1 VSALLQILNIS
12 ADQVDAI
19 TFASIKSGSVILVG
33 TATPPT
39 ASASSVS
46 DASNALSQGLASSSN
61 SLGFTVTSSSVV
73 SNGIIPQTSTGST
86 NNVPLIVGLTL
97 GLAGGII
104 VILLIILYF
113 FKRNKKLEEKEEG
126 GNKRID
132 ESLQVMGD
140 CTNII

>member
-19 TFASIKSGSVILVG
+19 TFASIKSGSVILAG

-39 ASASSVS
+39 VSASSVS

-73 SNGIIPQTSTGST
+73 SNGIIPQTSSST
-86 NNVPLIVGLTL
+86 SSDKLPMIMGIAVGLA
-97 GLAGGII
+97 AGITVII
-104 VILLIILYF
+104 VILVCYI
-113 FKRNKKLEEKEEG
+113 KRRKV
-126 GNKRID
+126 
-132 ESLQVMGD
+132 S
-140 CTNII
+140 